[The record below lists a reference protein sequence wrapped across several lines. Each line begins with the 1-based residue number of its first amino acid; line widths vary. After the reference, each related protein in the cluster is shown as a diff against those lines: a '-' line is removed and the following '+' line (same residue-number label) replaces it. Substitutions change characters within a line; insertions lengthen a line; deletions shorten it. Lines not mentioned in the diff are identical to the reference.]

1 MKHVTVATRGSALAV
16 GQAEP
21 MVRFLEARGYEVS
34 WRKFSTSG
42 DQWLQGPLDKQVG
55 GGFFT
60 KELED
65 AMGAGAADLLILSGQ
80 VGTKSSWLT
89 AIQEVWGIDDS
100 DDTAGD
106 ASDDITELGEA

>member
-1 MKHVTVATRGSALAV
+1 MSRKHATVATRGSALAV

-65 AMGAGAADLLILSGQ
+65 AMAAGAADLLIHSLKDVS
-80 VGTKSSWLT
+80 LERP
-89 AIQEVWGIDDS
+89 AGIVPACIPLREDPR
-100 DDTAGD
+100 TGW
-106 ASDDITELGEA
+106 